1 MASIKRKEAR
11 EMLFTLLFET
21 EFKSGDSVDAVYGIS
36 AENREIPD
44 NAYIKKSFFE
54 INEKADLLDNVI
66 SKYANGW
73 KADRLSKVSRSV
85 IRLAVYEI
93 LFCKDIP
100 ANVSVSEAVELVKKY
115 GEDKARAFVNG
126 VLSSIVKDVE
136 ANGVESFLKAATPV
150 VEVAAD
156 AAEESVEEAAAE
168 EVAAE

>member
-21 EFKSGDSVDAVYGIS
+21 EFKSGDSVDEVYGIS

-44 NAYIKKSFFE
+44 DAYIKKSFFE
-54 INEKADLLDNVI
+54 INEKTDLLDNVI
-66 SKYANGW
+66 SKYARGW

-100 ANVSVSEAVELVKKY
+100 ANVSVSEAVELAKKY

-126 VLSSIVKDVE
+126 VLSSIVKDVT
-136 ANGVESFLKAATPV
+136 ANGIESFLTVEAPV
-150 VEVAAD
+150 AEPEIES
-156 AAEESVEEAAAE
+156 AEELATEEAAAE
-168 EVAAE
+168 

>member
-11 EMLFTLLFET
+11 EILFTLLFET
-21 EFKSGDSVDAVYGIS
+21 EFKSGENAGDVYGIS
-36 AENREIPD
+36 SENREIPD
-44 NAYIKKSFFE
+44 NAYIKNSFFE
-54 INEKADLLDNVI
+54 INEKADLLDKVI
-66 SKYANGW
+66 SKYAKGW

-115 GEDKARAFVNG
+115 GEEKARAFVNG

-136 ANGVESFLKAATPV
+136 ANGIESFLA
-150 VEVAAD
+150 VEEPIVEPAV
-156 AAEESVEEAAAE
+156 ESVEEPAAE
-168 EVAAE
+168 IAVEEASAE